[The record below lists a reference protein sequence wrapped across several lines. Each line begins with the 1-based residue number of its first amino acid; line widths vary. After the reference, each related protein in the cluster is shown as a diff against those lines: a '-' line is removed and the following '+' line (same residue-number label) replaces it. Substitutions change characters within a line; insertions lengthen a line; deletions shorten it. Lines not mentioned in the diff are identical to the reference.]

1 METKTVAIADASVGS
16 FGDVSQV
23 IGQMLYG
30 VILFTLL
37 DTLKVGAYQ
46 LAVLTLLVTMLIG
59 YRLIQPVSDHWGTA
73 EGVPDV
79 PTPPERLA
87 PASAPI
93 EPR

>member
-1 METKTVAIADASVGS
+1 
-16 FGDVSQV
+16 
-23 IGQMLYG
+23 
-30 VILFTLL
+30 VILFILL

-59 YRLIQPVSDHWGTA
+59 YRLIQPVSDQWGTA
-73 EGVPDV
+73 ERVPDV